1 MGYKLTN
8 PVQHYTYIQHFITMS
23 LCVCVQVCARC
34 LGVPPEAVFI
44 SETSTDTVPNSSP
57 SAASMSTDLYG
68 MAVKVGTLV
77 TRVRFVVTVF
87 S

>member
-1 MGYKLTN
+1 
-8 PVQHYTYIQHFITMS
+8 MS
-23 LCVCVQVCARC
+23 LCVCVCVQVCARC

-77 TRVRFVVTVF
+77 ARVRFVVAVF